1 MRGTTPVVRW
11 HDCRERDRAFGVEK
25 DRRLVGLLD
34 EGVAV
39 ARRVSRLAEPANQ
52 CGAEQVRRVIFDSL
66 TSNRVIIH
74 GLTRFTFSSC

>member
-1 MRGTTPVVRW
+1 MALHPLCDGMSRQ
-11 HDCRERDRAFGVEK
+11 RDRAFGVEK

-52 CGAEQVRRVIFDSL
+52 CGAEQRSYFTPTYQA
-66 TSNRVIIH
+66 TSYH
-74 GLTRFTFSSC
+74 LYCLGSKLLPD